1 MRETNMKGMLEF
13 IVPRLIRMIT
23 EKQSLS
29 EKEALTQLYS
39 SELYRKLD
47 QEETKLWHLSVPTL
61 YDLWLEEK
69 ENGHISYP
77 EEA

>member
-1 MRETNMKGMLEF
+1 MSESNMKGTLEF
-13 IVPRLIRMIT
+13 LVPRLIRTIMK
-23 EKQSLS
+23 KQSVTYN
-29 EKEALTQLYS
+29 EALTQLYS

-47 QEETKLWHLSVPTL
+47 QDETKLWHLSVPTL

-69 ENGHISYP
+69 ENGHITYP